1 MRMTHASAQHSV
13 AKTRALP
20 EMVVDR
26 VWRFFCS
33 VRAAIAE
40 IAILAILVLAGT
52 PRGSS
57 VPQAIADTF
66 PVTTPLVD
74 RWYAWDVFRS
84 LPFAGILTILSVA
97 IAVCTINRAPGIWQ
111 AIAQPSVTTTHG
123 FLRNA
128 EVSVLFA
135 AQTPA
140 NALTEQLESA
150 LRRNRYRTLSQER
163 NGEIHLYAD
172 RWRFSRLATFP
183 FHLALIMILAGGIV
197 GAAWGFRDNEFY
209 IPEGSVRE
217 LGHGTGLDVR
227 LDDFSEVYRED
238 GTALAYRSD
247 VTLMRDGAPVQSG
260 SMTVNNPLTFGDIV
274 FYQSGFGQAV
284 ALRVSDSAGQVLF
297 DDALPLGPFQSR
309 LNPDSPAARMDL
321 LPAGVALSVIAPDEN
336 PANAPELDTLQ
347 LRPGEMF
354 FMIRPLGADSPIAQ
368 PIGAA
373 VRQGESI
380 QLGDLSLTF
389 VRERRFSVLQVARN
403 PGIPLFFAA
412 AVLLVGGLAV
422 TFYFP
427 HRRVRGIVS
436 ATQDGSVARLAPIA
450 RRDWSAKRV
459 FERLAD
465 DVGRRIE
472 ISPELH
478 VNESVGSATGSSQLS
493 RPTP

>member
-1 MRMTHASAQHSV
+1 MTHASVHQPA
-13 AKTRALP
+13 AKPRAVS

-26 VWRFFCS
+26 IWRFFCS

-40 IAILAILVLAGT
+40 ITILAILVLVGT
-52 PRGSS
+52 LRGSS
-57 VPQAIADTF
+57 VPQAIADIF
-66 PVTTPLVD
+66 PVTTPIIN

-84 LPFAGILTILSVA
+84 LPFAAILTLLAVA

-111 AIAQPSVTTTHG
+111 AIAHPSVTTTHG

-128 EVSVLFA
+128 EISVLFVA
-135 AQTPA
+135 SMPA
-140 NALTEQLESA
+140 DALAKQLESA
-150 LRRNRYRTLSQER
+150 MRGNRYRTLSEER

-172 RWRFSRLATFP
+172 RSRFSRLATFP

-197 GAAWGFRDNEFY
+197 GAAWGFRENEFY

-217 LGHGTGLDVR
+217 LGYGTGLDVR

-247 VTLMRDGAPVQSG
+247 VTLMRDGEPIQSG

-284 ALRVSDSAGQVLF
+284 ALKVEDSAGQLLF
-297 DDALPLGPFQSR
+297 DDALPLGPFQSK
-309 LNPDSPAARMDL
+309 LNPDAPAARMDL
-321 LPAGVALSVIAPDEN
+321 LPAGVALSVIAPDEK

-354 FMIRPLGADSPIAQ
+354 FMIRPLGANSPITQ
-368 PIGAA
+368 PIGAT
-373 VRQGESI
+373 VKQGESV
-380 QLGDLSLTF
+380 QLGDLSLSF

-403 PGIPLFFAA
+403 PGIPLFIAA
-412 AVLLVGGLAV
+412 SVLLVGGLAI

-427 HRRVRGIVS
+427 HRRIRGIVS
-436 ATQDGSVARLAPIA
+436 TTQDGSVARLAPIA

-459 FERLAD
+459 FEQLAS
-465 DVGRRIE
+465 DVGGRSGID
-472 ISPELH
+472 PELH
-478 VNESVGSATGSSQLS
+478 VNEPASSTTGSGQLS
-493 RPTP
+493 APSS

>member
-1 MRMTHASAQHSV
+1 MTHASVRQPA
-13 AKTRALP
+13 AKSRALS

-40 IAILAILVLAGT
+40 IAILAVLVLAGT
-52 PRGSS
+52 LRGSS
-57 VPQAIADTF
+57 VPRSIADTF
-66 PVTTPLVD
+66 QFTAPIVD

-84 LPFAGILTILSVA
+84 LPFAGILTILAVA

-111 AIAQPSVTTTHG
+111 AIAHPTVTTTHG

-128 EVSVLFA
+128 ETSASFA
-135 AQTPA
+135 APIPA
-140 NALTEQLESA
+140 DALARQLQAA
-150 LRRNRYRTLSQER
+150 LGASRYRTLAEER
-163 NGEIHLYAD
+163 NGDIHLYAD

-197 GAAWGFRDNEFY
+197 GATWGFRENEFY

-217 LGHGTGLDVR
+217 LGYGTGLDVR

-238 GTALAYRSD
+238 GTALVYRSD
-247 VTLMRDGAPVQSG
+247 VTLIRDGEAVQSG
-260 SMTVNNPLTFGDIV
+260 STTVNNPLTFGDIV

-284 ALRVSDSAGQVLF
+284 ALRVEDSAGQVLF

-309 LNPDSPAARMDL
+309 LNPDAPAARMDL
-321 LPAGVALSVIAPDEN
+321 LPAGVALSVVAPDEN

-354 FMIRPLGADSPIAQ
+354 FMIRPLGKDSPIAE
-368 PIGAA
+368 PIGAT
-373 VRQGESI
+373 VSQGDSI

-403 PGIPLFFAA
+403 PGIPLIIAA
-412 AVLLVGGLAV
+412 SVLLVGGLAI

-436 ATQDGSVARLAPIA
+436 TTAAGSVARLAPIA

-459 FERLAD
+459 FERLAS
-465 DVGRRIE
+465 DVGRRVGID
-472 ISPELH
+472 PDLH
-478 VNESVGSATGSSQLS
+478 VNEPTSSATGSGQFV
-493 RPTP
+493 RPSP